1 METEAETCLCDNC
14 NKKILV
20 KKAISCEI
28 CNREDDDEDINEEL
42 EEDEEE
48 EEEDENAVLKK
59 PKEQM
64 LYCKR
69 CIDMCF
75 VCEMNG
81 CSECVETVCCDC
93 GVSMCDECRN
103 SDELCGCYGN
113 CSTCGRDV
121 NRGSDGWPCG
131 ECEIWYCNDCCRS
144 GENTCKE
151 CGPDESEEE
160 DEEEDEEEEDEE
172 EEDEEEEDEEENNE
186 SEVVEGTK

>member
-1 METEAETCLCDNC
+1 METEAETCLCDDC

-42 EEDEEE
+42 EEDEED
-48 EEEDENAVLKK
+48 EEDENAVLKK

-160 DEEEDEEEEDEE
+160 EEEEEEDEE
-172 EEDEEEEDEEENNE
+172 EEEEAQEEEAENNE
-186 SEVVEGTK
+186 SEVVNETNY

>member
-1 METEAETCLCDNC
+1 MLDLELHYYYYD
-14 NKKILV
+14 V
-20 KKAISCEI
+20 
-28 CNREDDDEDINEEL
+28 EDINEEPD
-42 EEDEEE
+42 EDEVCKD
-48 EEEDENAVLKK
+48 EDDNDGEVLTK

-69 CIDMCF
+69 CINTCF
-75 VCEMNG
+75 VCEMTG

-93 GVSMCDECRN
+93 GVSMCNECRN
-103 SDELCGCYGN
+103 GDELCGCYGN

-160 DEEEDEEEEDEE
+160 EEEEDEEDEEEEA
-172 EEDEEEEDEEENNE
+172 ENNE
-186 SEVVEGTK
+186 SEVVNETNC